1 MSMRH
6 LLRAALALVA
16 GVGLVVPA
24 TAVADPTVPT
34 DRLGLGT
41 SETGPWATSLSAPLF
56 DPTFRWVPGDTM
68 TSGFWAYNRSSDST
82 EFRITLLPHERA
94 LLDSGEFE
102 MHVRAGDD
110 RWEPVRSAWAAPRP
124 LAAGEKMHIQ
134 VRASLPASASN
145 ATKTLAF
152 GFDIR
157 TRLTYQAPVVAP
169 TVRPTPTPTPTPGP
183 QDDAAGDDEPG
194 TGAGAADGDDPTAAR
209 PAPNDGSL
217 AGTGAS
223 QSAWVAPLGLGAL
236 ITGLWL
242 AAAGRRRGESDA
254 A

>member
-1 MSMRH
+1 MSIRRLSRATLT
-6 LLRAALALVA
+6 LLV
-16 GVGLVVPA
+16 GVVLVVPA
-24 TAVADPTVPT
+24 KAVADPTAPT

-41 SETGPWATSLSAPLF
+41 SETGPWGTSLSTPLF
-56 DPTFRWVPGDTM
+56 DPTARWVPGDTE
-68 TSGFWAYNRSSDST
+68 TSGFWAFNRSGDST

-102 MHVRAGDD
+102 LHVRADDD
-110 RWEPVRSAWAAPRP
+110 RWEPVRSAWSAPRP

-134 VRASLPASASN
+134 VRATLPVSASN

-157 TRLTYQAPVVAP
+157 TRLTYQGPVVAP
-169 TVRPTPTPTPTPGP
+169 TTKPTPTPRP
-183 QDDAAGDDEPG
+183 QDDATGDDQVG
-194 TGAGAADGDDPTAAR
+194 TGAGAPDGDDATSAR
-209 PAPNDGSL
+209 PAPRDGSL

-223 QSAWVAPLGLGAL
+223 QSAWVAPLGVGAL
-236 ITGLWL
+236 IAGVWL
-242 AAAGRRRGESDA
+242 AAAGRRREESDA

>member
-6 LLRAALALVA
+6 LLRAALTLVV
-16 GVGLVVPA
+16 GVVLVVPA

-41 SETGPWATSLSAPLF
+41 SETGPWGTSLSSPLF
-56 DPTFRWVPGDTM
+56 DPTLRWVPGDTV
-68 TSGFWAYNRSSDST
+68 TSGFWAFNRSGDST

-102 MHVRAGDD
+102 LHVRADDD
-110 RWEPVRSAWAAPRP
+110 RWEPVRSAWSAPRP

-134 VRASLPASASN
+134 VRASLPAPASN

-157 TRLTYQAPVVAP
+157 TRLTYQAPIVAP
-169 TVRPTPTPTPTPGP
+169 TVKPTPTPTPRP
-183 QDDAAGDDEPG
+183 QDDAGGDDQ
-194 TGAGAADGDDPTAAR
+194 TGAGAGAVEGDDTTSAR
-209 PAPNDGSL
+209 PAPNDGAL

-223 QSAWVAPLGLGAL
+223 QSGWVAPLGLGAL
-236 ITGLWL
+236 IAGVWL
-242 AAAGRRRGESDA
+242 AAASRRRGESDA